1 MVNLPAKERKAKY
14 VQDTFNSIARN
25 YDLMNT
31 LMTFGLDK
39 SWRRL
44 AVKRAELPKGGTGL
58 DVCCGTG
65 KLTIEQ
71 ARAAGPAGKITGL
84 DFSEN
89 MLEVARQ
96 NIRDF
101 ELRDSIQF
109 IKGDAMDLPLK
120 TILFTAP
127 P

>member
-44 AVKRAELPKGGTGL
+44 AVNAQN
-58 DVCCGTG
+58 C
-65 KLTIEQ
+65 Q
-71 ARAAGPAGKITGL
+71 RAAQVWMSAAVPV
-84 DFSEN
+84 S
-89 MLEVARQ
+89 
-96 NIRDF
+96 
-101 ELRDSIQF
+101 
-109 IKGDAMDLPLK
+109 
-120 TILFTAP
+120 
-127 P
+127 

>member
-1 MVNLPAKERKAKY
+1 MSAA
-14 VQDTFNSIARN
+14 ARN
-25 YDLMNT
+25 
-31 LMTFGLDK
+31 
-39 SWRRL
+39 
-44 AVKRAELPKGGTGL
+44 
-58 DVCCGTG
+58 

-101 ELRDSIQF
+101 VKGRIQF
-109 IKGDAMDLPLK
+109 IKGTPWTCPLK
-120 TILFTAP
+120 TILSLRHRGMGVAMSPIFFKVVQEMVRVVKPGGKVVSLDMAQPEIPVFRSFTGCVLTG
-127 P
+127 

>member
-58 DVCCGTG
+58 VYRT
-65 KLTIEQ
+65 
-71 ARAAGPAGKITGL
+71 
-84 DFSEN
+84 FNS
-89 MLEVARQ
+89 
-96 NIRDF
+96 
-101 ELRDSIQF
+101 
-109 IKGDAMDLPLK
+109 
-120 TILFTAP
+120 
-127 P
+127 